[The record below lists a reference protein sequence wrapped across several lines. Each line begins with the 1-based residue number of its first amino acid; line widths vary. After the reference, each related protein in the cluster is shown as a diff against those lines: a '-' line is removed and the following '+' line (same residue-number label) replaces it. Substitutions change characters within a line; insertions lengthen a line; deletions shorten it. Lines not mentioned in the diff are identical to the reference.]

1 MFHVC
6 LFCLCLLLIVLM
18 MSPVPDQPPVCLFLV
33 FHLRRRLSSRR
44 FIWFVLVFVC
54 FVFHLVLIFFFPPA
68 GFLISFLLSFAFCS
82 TIFAPWCLQLGRVL
96 LQSHHRCVCSTI
108 RQHTRTTLCLHLF
121 FKHLHFAF
129 LVVWARRILLF
140 CQNSWG
146 YWVDKWSLYF
156 LWIQLFI
163 SKRKNVFYLFQRVH
177 NFTLLWELSQYL
189 MSAAPLSALH

>member
-33 FHLRRRLSSRR
+33 FHLRRRLSSRH

-54 FVFHLVLIFFFPPA
+54 FVFHLVLIFFPPA

-96 LQSHHRCVCSTI
+96 LQSHHRCVCSII

-163 SKRKNVFYLFQRVH
+163 SKRKNVFYFFQRVH
-177 NFTLLWELSQYL
+177 NYTLLWELSQYL